1 MRAGDW
7 DGDVRLKALLRTAPA
22 ALAALLL
29 MAGCRGE
36 GSGAPQV
43 PPSLGTAQSA
53 PLPSRAAVGEGGVQP
68 GIHPAA
74 IYGELRNPYAG
85 NVSAMATGRLLFLRY
100 NCYGCHG
107 GRAGGGMGPSLRD
120 DVWRYGSSDTQ
131 IFATISEG
139 RPAGMPA
146 WGGRIPEDQIW
157 QLISYIRSLRT
168 PQEPDRITV
177 QAGK

>member
-1 MRAGDW
+1 M
-7 DGDVRLKALLRTAPA
+7 RLKVLVRTVTA
-22 ALAALLL
+22 AVPVILFV
-29 MAGCRGE
+29 AGCRGE
-36 GSGAPQV
+36 EAGAPEG
-43 PPSLGTAQSA
+43 PPSQGTARPASLHA
-53 PLPSRAAVGEGGVQP
+53 GGVGGQGGIQP
-68 GIHPAA
+68 GIHPVT

-85 NVSAMATGRLLFLRY
+85 NPSAVATGRQLFLRY

-120 DVWRYGSSDTQ
+120 SVWSYGSTDTQ
-131 IFATISEG
+131 LFATITEG
-139 RPAGMPA
+139 RPVGMPA

-177 QAGK
+177 QQGK

>member
-1 MRAGDW
+1 MCTGRRER
-7 DGDVRLKALLRTAPA
+7 DVRLTRLLRAAPA
-22 ALAALLL
+22 ALAAVLFA
-29 MAGCRGE
+29 AGCRGE
-36 GSGAPQV
+36 EAGAPQG
-43 PPSLGTAQSA
+43 PPSQGIAQA
-53 PLPSRAAVGEGGVQP
+53 ALLPAGAVEGVGGVQP
-68 GIHPAA
+68 GIHPVA

-85 NVSAMATGRLLFLRY
+85 DVSSIATGRQLFLRY

-120 DVWRYGSSDTQ
+120 SVWRYGSSDTQ
-131 IFATISEG
+131 IFATITEG

-177 QAGK
+177 QNGK